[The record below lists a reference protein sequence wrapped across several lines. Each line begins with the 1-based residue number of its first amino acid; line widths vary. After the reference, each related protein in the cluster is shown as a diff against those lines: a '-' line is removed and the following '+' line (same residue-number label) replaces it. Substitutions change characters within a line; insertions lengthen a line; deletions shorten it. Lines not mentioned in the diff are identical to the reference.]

1 MFDGSVKGG
10 EGRSVNRLD
19 DLPKGLPILSTTIGD
34 VAQKGER
41 LRGTQEATG
50 STPVI
55 STKFRCP
62 RARSW
67 RVPTRMSA
75 AGAICL
81 RRIRHRHSF
90 ARVAQRPERLPCKQ
104 RVGGST
110 PFPGSNILD
119 GWQSGRSRRL

>member
-41 LRGTQEATG
+41 LR
-50 STPVI
+50 
-55 STKFRCP
+55 
-62 RARSW
+62 
-67 RVPTRMSA
+67 VPTGMFA